1 MRAELDLAE
10 VGVVRDR
17 TVPETGPTSLLGRE
31 SNELCPSFS
40 HPPEGYT
47 ARSGAGLHHYHVG
60 GGPGRADLKK
70 NVGVALEVI
79 AHLIRTGHPVE
90 ALGPR
95 CGRAAARF
103 SDSSPQLL
111 RFQRILARFSPTGP
125 P

>member
-1 MRAELDLAE
+1 MSLSAGGSGVQADLALKA
-10 VGVVRDR
+10 
-17 TVPETGPTSLLGRE
+17 TNFVPHFLT
-31 SNELCPSFS
+31 
-40 HPPEGYT
+40 PPEEYT

-95 CGRAAARF
+95 
-103 SDSSPQLL
+103 
-111 RFQRILARFSPTGP
+111 
-125 P
+125 

>member
-1 MRAELDLAE
+1 MESTNL
-10 VGVVRDR
+10 R
-17 TVPETGPTSLLGRE
+17 TVTVTFFTGDTSLLPHE

-40 HPPEGYT
+40 HPPEEYT

-79 AHLIRTGHPVE
+79 EHLIRTGHPVE

-103 SDSSPQLL
+103 
-111 RFQRILARFSPTGP
+111 RILVRICFVFNGF
-125 P
+125 